1 MLQSLLRFVVRHV
14 LMFVLVV
21 LVLLAGGWALAQW
34 SAHRAGAGAL
44 ATLEQGER
52 ELGTHRARLGADL
65 RARMAAMAKA
75 PLATIDARIAAVG
88 TEIAARDGAPPAPL
102 LSFPLA
108 AGGALAQA
116 ALGHARGAL
125 ELALLRQE
133 RDHLVALRAAV
144 GAGLDLDGARAQ
156 LARLH
161 AAHVAAYAAVVENVL
176 GQQRLR
182 AAHPIASWLPGTPEY
197 GRFAALKDDYLL
209 LRAANGRAAE
219 AHAAHKALLGRMLA
233 LSRPGRFAIAEPAV
247 EAALVALRAGI
258 ADGRRAVRGNWVGR
272 AAGPVREVA
281 PTAAWVVLGIIV
293 TPLALKALFY
303 FVLAPLAARRPPIIL
318 DPGASG
324 ACAPP
329 AGARSQVAQSL
340 TINSGEYLLI
350 HSDYIQ
356 SSSIRGEKATQ
367 WLLDWS
373 MPFTSIAAGL
383 VALTRVST
391 ATTEAVVVSASDDPF
406 SEVVLLSLPKGAAM
420 VFQPRAL
427 VGVVVAAGAPLVIE
441 RRWRLGS
448 LHAWLSLQLR
458 YLVFRG
464 PVTLVVRG
472 CRGVRSE
479 DAGGGRRV
487 SQFATLGFS
496 ANLAYSTMRCETF
509 FPYLRGRES
518 LFHDRFEGGPGQF
531 IYEETPRAGGRGG
544 LAKRGLEGVADALL
558 KVFGI

>member
-34 SAHRAGAGAL
+34 SAHRAGAAGL
-44 ATLEQGER
+44 ATLERGDA
-52 ELGTHRARLGADL
+52 ELGAHRARLGAEL
-65 RARMAAMAKA
+65 GARMAAMQKA
-75 PLATIDARIAAVG
+75 SLGTIDARIVAVSALIG
-88 TEIAARDGAPPAPL
+88 ARAGAPGAPL
-102 LSFPLA
+102 LVFPLP

-133 RDHLVALRAAV
+133 RDYLVALRAAV
-144 GAGLDLDGARAQ
+144 SAGLDLDGARAQ

-161 AAHVAAYAAVVENVL
+161 AAHVAAYAAVVDNVH
-176 GQQRLR
+176 GQRRLR
-182 AAHPIASWLPGTPEY
+182 RDHPLASWLPGTPEY
-197 GRFAALKDDYLL
+197 GRFSALKDQYLV

-219 AHAAHKALLGRMLA
+219 AYLAHKALLGRMLA
-233 LSRPGRFAIAEPAV
+233 LSAPGRFAIAEPAV
-247 EAALVALRAGI
+247 DAALLPLRAGI
-258 ADGRRAVRGNWVGR
+258 ADGRRAVRENWVAR

-281 PTAAWVVLGIIV
+281 PAAAVLVLLIIL
-293 TPLALKALFY
+293 TPVAVKALFY

-324 ACAPP
+324 ACEPP
-329 AGARSQVAQSL
+329 AGARSRVAQSL
-340 TINSGEYLLI
+340 TIGSGEQLLI

-367 WLLDWS
+367 WLLSWS
-373 MPFTSIAAGL
+373 CPFTSIAAGL
-383 VALTRVST
+383 VALTRVRT
-391 ATTEAVVVSASDDPF
+391 GATESIVVSASDDPF
-406 SEVVLLSLPKGAAM
+406 SEVVLLTLPKGAAM

-427 VGVVVAAGAPLVIE
+427 VGVVVADDAPLVID
-441 RRWRLGS
+441 RCWRLGS

-479 DAGGGRRV
+479 AAGGGRRI

-531 IYEETPRAGGRGG
+531 IYEETPRAGVGG
-544 LAKRGLEGVADALL
+544 GAARRGLEGVADALL